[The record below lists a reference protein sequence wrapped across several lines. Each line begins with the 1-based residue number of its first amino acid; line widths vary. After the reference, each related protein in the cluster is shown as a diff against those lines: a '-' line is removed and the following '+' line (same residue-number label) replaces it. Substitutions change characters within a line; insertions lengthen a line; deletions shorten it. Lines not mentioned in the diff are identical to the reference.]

1 MNREEIVEMTNDVFE
16 ESFEIERSRLV
27 PEAHIFDQLGLD
39 SLDTVDLIVALQ
51 RKFGVQIRQD
61 ERIHEIR
68 TLSDVYDFIVALK
81 GEGCVSEENCSNA

>member
-1 MNREEIVEMTNDVFE
+1 MMNREEIVEMTNDVFE

-27 PEAHIFDQLGLD
+27 PESHIFDQLGLD

-61 ERIHEIR
+61 ERIHKIR
-68 TLSDVYDFIVALK
+68 TLNDIYDFIAEMK
-81 GEGCVSEENCSNA
+81 REGAADDGG